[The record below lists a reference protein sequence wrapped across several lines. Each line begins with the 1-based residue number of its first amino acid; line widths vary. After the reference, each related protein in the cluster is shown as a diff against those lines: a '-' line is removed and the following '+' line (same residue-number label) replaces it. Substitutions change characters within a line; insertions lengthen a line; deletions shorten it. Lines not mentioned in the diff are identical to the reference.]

1 MNGRDSK
8 SLQLNFWKTEFHM
21 FRWNWILNRGKMS
34 RTIIL
39 GEAFSFLAAVFLAYS
54 TFSNKK
60 KNMIWWQ
67 AVNAIFY
74 CISNMFLGGYSA
86 VITNVLTVIR
96 NEMFEKISLFTDR

>member
-1 MNGRDSK
+1 
-8 SLQLNFWKTEFHM
+8 
-21 FRWNWILNRGKMS
+21 
-34 RTIIL
+34 
-39 GEAFSFLAAVFLAYS
+39 
-54 TFSNKK
+54 
-60 KNMIWWQ
+60 MIWWQ